1 MSVKII
7 SGYSEKGGSTIALIE
22 LTNKLNERGLDTTFY
37 GPHTWH
43 LNKCKSGILNNSL
56 IINNDDILICHFL
69 QLPNRPNAK
78 KVILWCHEKNLF
90 EVGKI
95 KQYWDEV
102 VFLNLRHREY
112 HNEYINKFT
121 IIPNLR
127 QTFEKKDKT
136 GLEKVAGIIGSFDEN
151 KQTHVSIQRALTDG
165 CEKIYLFGEPN
176 GEYYEKYVKP
186 LINDSVILKG
196 FVEDKQSMY
205 DMIGCVY
212 HSSKSEV
219 ACLVKDECEST
230 GVIFNGNEAT
240 DNPPV
245 TLTNDEIII
254 KWMRIISGDGCC
266 EKTNN
271 I

>member
-1 MSVKII
+1 MVKIVT
-7 SGYSEKGGSTIALIE
+7 GYSDKGGSTSAFID
-22 LTNKLNERGLDTTFY
+22 LTNEFNRRGIDTTFY
-37 GPHTWH
+37 GPHQWH
-43 LNKCKSGILNNSL
+43 LGKCKSDILNDGFIVNT
-56 IINNDDILICHFL
+56 DDILICHFL
-69 QLPNRPNAK
+69 KLPSRPSAK
-78 KVILWCHEKNLF
+78 KVILHCHEKNLF

-102 VFLNLRHREY
+102 VFLNQRHREY

-127 QTFEKKDKT
+127 QKFEMRDKK
-136 GLEKVAGIIGSFDEN
+136 GLEKIAGIIGSFDEN
-151 KQTHVSIQRALTDG
+151 KQTHVSIQRALADD

-186 LINDSVILKG
+186 LINDRVILKG

-219 ACLVKDECEST
+219 ACLVKDECELT

-245 TLTNDEIII
+245 TLTNDEIIE
-254 KWMRIISGDGCC
+254 KWL
-266 EKTNN
+266 KLLNL
-271 I
+271 

>member
-1 MSVKII
+1 MIKIV
-7 SGYSEKGGSTIALIE
+7 SGYSDKGGSTSAFID
-22 LTNKLNERGLDTTFY
+22 LTNEFNRRGIDTTFY
-37 GPHTWH
+37 GPHQWH
-43 LNKCKSGILNNSL
+43 LGKCKSDMLNDGFIVNT
-56 IINNDDILICHFL
+56 DDILICHFL
-69 QLPNRPNAK
+69 KLPSRPAAK
-78 KVILWCHEKNLF
+78 KVILHCHEKNLF
-90 EVGKI
+90 KVGKI

-102 VFLNLRHREY
+102 VFLNQRHREY

-127 QTFEKKDKT
+127 QKFETRDKT
-136 GLEKVAGIIGSFDEN
+136 GLEKIAGVIGSFDEN
-151 KQTHVSIQRALTDG
+151 KQTHVSIQRALADD

-186 LINDSVILKG
+186 LINDRVILKG
-196 FVEDKQSMY
+196 FLQDKQSMY

-245 TLTNDEIII
+245 TLTNDEIIEEWL
-254 KWMRIISGDGCC
+254 KVL
-266 EKTNN
+266 NL
-271 I
+271 